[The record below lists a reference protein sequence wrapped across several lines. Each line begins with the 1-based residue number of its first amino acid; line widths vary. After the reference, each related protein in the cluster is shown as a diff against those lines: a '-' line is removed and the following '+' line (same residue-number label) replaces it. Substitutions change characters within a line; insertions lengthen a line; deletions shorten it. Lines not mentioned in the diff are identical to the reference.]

1 MDFPILGIG
10 VSTWLNLFK
19 RVINGE
25 FSPLTKFLPLDTPR
39 KVVRKRRTKKVVVS
53 PGEIPVKRKR
63 GRPKKSS
70 NKLQN
75 YNHDLPP
82 PNLRI
87 A

>member
-39 KVVRKRRTKKVVVS
+39 KVTRKRRTKKVVS
-53 PGEIPVKRKR
+53 PGEIIVKRKR
-63 GRPKKSS
+63 GRPKKS
-70 NKLQN
+70 
-75 YNHDLPP
+75 YNHDIPP